1 MSNISNLKN
10 TSNKLYKYD
19 KTEISLLLNYLLFS
33 NKDINQKYIKQSIK
47 IEEQNNEFKFIL
59 EELKIV
65 KYKVKELEY
74 KVKELEY
81 KVQELEDKV
90 QELEDKKQKIKFI
103 CECGC
108 EIDKCY
114 LYKHIKT
121 KKHLNLLENKIKI
134 LK

>member
-65 KYKVKELEY
+65 KYKVQELEY

-81 KVQELEDKV
+81 KV